1 MKDLTGQ
8 RFGRWTV
15 IKYAGFENSN
25 YRWLCKCD
33 CGNEK
38 TVSQSSL
45 KQGTSLSCGCLA
57 RELAKEKVKHGLCRV
72 GKESKLYWVYN
83 SMIQRCNNP
92 KDTAYKYYGGRGIKV
107 CDEWANNRTSFF
119 EWAYKNGYTEGLT
132 IDRINTNGNYEPSNC
147 RWSDRYVQLNNTRRN
162 HYLTLNGRTLTVKQ
176 WCVEYNI
183 DPKLVYW
190 RVKQGKTFEEAI
202 TTPVRKIKK
211 KGEFDERVCTK
222 CG

>member
-1 MKDLTGQ
+1 MKDLTGE

-15 IKYAGFENSN
+15 IRYTGFINSN

-38 TVSQSSL
+38 VVAQSSL
-45 KQGTSLSCGCLA
+45 LQGNSMSCGCLA
-57 RELAKEKVKHGLCRV
+57 KEIAQTKIKHGLCRV
-72 GKESKLYWVYN
+72 GKENKLYWVYN
-83 SMIQRCNNP
+83 SMIQRCNNT
-92 KDTAYKYYGGRGIKV
+92 KDSAYKHYGGRGIKV
-107 CDEWANNRTSFF
+107 CDEWFNDRTSFF
-119 EWAYKNGYTEGLT
+119 EWAYKNGYSEGLT

-147 RWSDRYVQLNNTRRN
+147 RWSNRYVQLNNTRRN
-162 HYLTLNGRTLTVKQ
+162 HYLTINEKTLTVKQ

-202 TTPVRKIKK
+202 TTPVRKIER
-211 KGEFDERVCTK
+211 KGELNE
-222 CG
+222 